1 MRRQAVGLLVAAQA
15 AHREKEGAVE
25 KARRLKHGWMVTIDD
40 MVSMQAACQQVRALG
55 TAASGP
61 ASTAADVAS
70 LVAGVSAL
78 AGRMLDRTAAATM
91 RFADLS
97 E

>member
-15 AHREKEGAVE
+15 AHREKEEAVE

-61 ASTAADVAS
+61 ASTAADVA
-70 LVAGVSAL
+70 LRHWWPLQAQWWVGCWT
-78 AGRMLDRTAAATM
+78 GPRR
-91 RFADLS
+91 RR
-97 E
+97 